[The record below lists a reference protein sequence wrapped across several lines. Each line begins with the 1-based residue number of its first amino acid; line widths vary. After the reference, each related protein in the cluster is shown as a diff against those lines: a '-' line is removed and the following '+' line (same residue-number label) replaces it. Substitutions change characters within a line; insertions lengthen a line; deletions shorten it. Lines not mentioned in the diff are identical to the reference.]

1 MSFFKNLFRS
11 VGVKRSAA
19 ALLGAIFAGAI
30 QHPAVLPFAP
40 LLLEIVGGMG
50 LLGVGHAAVTGNL
63 VIKK

>member
-30 QHPAVLPFAP
+30 QHPAVAPFAP
-40 LLLEIVGGMG
+40 ILLEIVGVIGG
-50 LLGVGHAAVTGNL
+50 AGILHSAATGN
-63 VIKK
+63 VKIEK